1 MSDEDDDG
9 DDWDFY
15 PCVVDDRP
23 ASIFLN
29 LRYEH
34 RRPSSFADTLFWLHI
49 YMLDPAENGLGS
61 APEGEALFPLEDAFI
76 GTVTKLGL
84 VYVGR
89 LRNDGAWQ
97 LAFYGAAE
105 HRDAFSALARD
116 ADLGGR
122 RFESG
127 SKPDREWTY
136 YQEFLMPD
144 AERRQ
149 WMQDR
154 RLLEVLEE
162 QGDVHSTARRVD
174 HWAYFRTPES
184 RQAFVQDVMRDG
196 FALENTSDD
205 TEAFGA
211 QVVRTDTV
219 ELEHIHEVVMKL
231 FNLAEQHGGYYDG
244 WGSPV
249 EKPASN

>member
-1 MSDEDDDG
+1 MSDEDEDG

-15 PCVVDDRP
+15 PCVVDGRS

-34 RRPSSFADTLFWLHI
+34 SRPSSLADTLLWLRI
-49 YMLDPAENGLGS
+49 YMLDPADHGMGS
-61 APEGEALFPLEDAFI
+61 SVEGEALFPLEDAFI
-76 GTVTKLGL
+76 GDAAKLGL

-97 LAFYGAAE
+97 LSLYGAAE
-105 HRDAFSALARD
+105 QSDAFSALARD

-127 SKPDREWTY
+127 SKPDRDWTY
-136 YQEFLMPD
+136 YQGFLMPD

-154 RLLEVLEE
+154 RLIEVLEE
-162 QGDVHSTARRVD
+162 QGDVHSIARSID
-174 HWAYFRTPES
+174 HCAYFPTPES
-184 RQAFVQDVMRDG
+184 RQAFVQDVMREG
-196 FALENTSDD
+196 FALDGTSDD
-205 TEAFGA
+205 AEAFGA
-211 QVVRTDTV
+211 EFSRTDTV
-219 ELEHIHEVVMKL
+219 ELEHIHEVVTKL
-231 FNLAEQHGGYYDG
+231 VKLAEQHGGYYDG

-249 EKPASN
+249 EKPPSN